1 MACDITA
8 GRKKPCKNTLGGLL
22 KVFFINFV
30 ENPFTVAN
38 GVATAINPLITEVFQ
53 YDLSGDTNNLG
64 ESMVSSSTAGTT
76 VNTQT
81 LTLGLQGITK
91 EDSLQLNLL
100 AKGYPIAVVMDR
112 NKNYAAVGITEGID
126 FTVATTTGAAK
137 ADFNGYN
144 LTGVSTEGDLAP
156 LLDTATTAALLALVV
171 EDTPSV

>member
-1 MACDITA
+1 M
-8 GRKKPCKNTLGGLL
+8 
-22 KVFFINFV
+22 FFINFV

-38 GVATAINPLITEVFQ
+38 GVATAINPLVTEVFQ
-53 YDLSGDTNNLG
+53 YDLTGETNNLA

-91 EDSLQLNLL
+91 EDSHQLNLL
-100 AKGYPIAVVMDR
+100 AYGYPIAVVMDR
-112 NKNYAAVGITEGID
+112 NKNYFAVGITEGID
-126 FTVATTTGAAK
+126 FTVAPTTGAAK

-144 LTGVSTEGDLAP
+144 LTGVAMEGALAP
-156 LLDTATTAALLALVV
+156 LLDTATTSALLALVV